1 MSTIDTP
8 AAAPAKTGKPE
19 TKRAVL
25 NKLMQDYPV
34 LAQHLP
40 LKIGITQELLARST
54 LSSGVLKRSLRY
66 HLRSKPYLLAL
77 SRGGLHY
84 NLDGHPVG
92 EVTREEQQ
100 QAREILEQRKT
111 APQERKM
118 VRQSQTEQ
126 TEAQHV
132 AA

>member
-1 MSTIDTP
+1 MSTIDAP
-8 AAAPAKTGKPE
+8 AAAPTKARKPE

-25 NKLMQDYPV
+25 NRLMQDYPV
-34 LAQHLP
+34 LAKHLP
-40 LKIGITQELLARST
+40 LKIGITQELLTRST

-66 HLRSKPYLLAL
+66 HLRSKSYLLAL
-77 SRGGLHY
+77 CRGGLRY

-100 QAREILEQRKT
+100 QAREILQQRKT
-111 APQERKM
+111 APQERKT
-118 VRQSQTEQ
+118 VRQKQTEDQ
-126 TEAQHV
+126 RV